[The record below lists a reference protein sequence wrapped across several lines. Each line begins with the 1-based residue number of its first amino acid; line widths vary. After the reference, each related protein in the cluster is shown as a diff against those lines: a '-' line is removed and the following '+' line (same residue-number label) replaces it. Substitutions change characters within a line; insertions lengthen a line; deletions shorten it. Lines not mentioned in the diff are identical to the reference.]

1 MTLAPGRAAATADGA
16 GDTTPGVVADADT
29 AADERRDLTV
39 AELTVARARLR
50 GADPAPAE
58 RALAGVR
65 ARAGGPAPLDV
76 LQDRLGLSAFERSVL
91 LLACGPDLVGD
102 VARELAEHG
111 GGPRLTF
118 ATALERLP
126 GAHWDALTHRR
137 PLRRWQLLRLA
148 DPDAVLTS
156 PLVPPER
163 VVHHL
168 VGVEGLDEQL
178 ELASRPLDVPARL
191 GETFA
196 ALVGDVVGRWTEG
209 APVVMRGP
217 QPRTTR
223 ALAAAACAAA
233 GLWPRLLGADAVD
246 PGPAGPATTLQRLV
260 RETVLAR
267 VAWVLDVDEA
277 APRAVAELGRA
288 LAGTEAPIL
297 LVASTRPGGAALDA
311 LGLPVV
317 EVPRL
322 GAGERRAALAGALA
336 DAGAAA
342 PD

>member
-1 MTLAPGRAAATADGA
+1 MTLAPSQAAAAA
-16 GDTTPGVVADADT
+16 GDSGGAVASAGRTASDAGT
-29 AADERRDLTV
+29 EERRDLTV
-39 AELTVARARLR
+39 AELAVVRARLV
-50 GADPAPAE
+50 GADPVPAE
-58 RALAGVR
+58 AALAALR
-65 ARAGGPAPLDV
+65 ARTGVPAPLDV
-76 LQDRLGLSAFERSVL
+76 LQDGLGLSGFERSVL

-126 GAHWDALTHRR
+126 GAHWDALIHRR

-148 DPDAVLTS
+148 EPDAVLTS

-168 VGVEGLDEQL
+168 VGVEGTDEQL

-196 ALVGDVVGRWTEG
+196 ALVGDVVGRWAGG
-209 APVVMRGP
+209 APVVLRGP

-267 VAWVLDVDEA
+267 VAW
-277 APRAVAELGRA
+277 
-288 LAGTEAPIL
+288 
-297 LVASTRPGGAALDA
+297 
-311 LGLPVV
+311 
-317 EVPRL
+317 
-322 GAGERRAALAGALA
+322 
-336 DAGAAA
+336 
-342 PD
+342 